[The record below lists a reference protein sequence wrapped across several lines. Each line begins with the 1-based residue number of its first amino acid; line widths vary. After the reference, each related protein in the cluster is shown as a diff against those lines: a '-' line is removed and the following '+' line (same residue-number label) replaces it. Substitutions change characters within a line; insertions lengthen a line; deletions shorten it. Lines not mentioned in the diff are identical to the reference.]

1 MLLHYDEGDTIY
13 SSISP
18 YWLLEFFLPCYLH
31 IIRNNNAYILPWS
44 LLQKKDPYLCDNSCT
59 WNPHEFS
66 LAHLQEVE
74 FKNLI
79 GTDCELQFI
88 QYILKRKIGV
98 RKVHISFGPSWN
110 RIIEDNKDAFK
121 LMPPLDCRS
130 SGAPWLGGEGGL
142 FSLRPSPGNDRPPA
156 LWMPVCQRGL
166 VLHLSSH

>member
-18 YWLLEFFLPCYLH
+18 YWLLEFSFCPVIFISYV
-31 IIRNNNAYILPWS
+31 RNNNAYILPWS
-44 LLQKKDPYLCDNSCT
+44 LLQKKDCYLCDNSCT

-88 QYILKRKIGV
+88 QSILKREIGV
-98 RKVHISFGPSWN
+98 RKVDISFGPSWN
-110 RIIEDNKDAFK
+110 RIIKDNKDAFK
-121 LMPPLDCRS
+121 LMPPLD
-130 SGAPWLGGEGGL
+130 GG
-142 FSLRPSPGNDRPPA
+142 SWTPCNDA
-156 LWMPVCQRGL
+156 N
-166 VLHLSSH
+166 LSYKWRRHCVWVDVRE